1 MQKGTPK
8 EFYNADFYT
17 WLLKAPILIQGRRNA
32 YARSTHKYKPVGTS
46 DEHSLQN
53 LAL

>member
-17 WLLKAPILIQGRRNA
+17 WLLNAPRLIQGRHNA
-32 YARSTHKYKPVGTS
+32 YARSTPEYNPADTS